1 MLHVRGGVQY
11 RSQKVLERFAFD
23 PASYYDH
30 IVVGDDSAR
39 VTPSAL
45 GRERYLSILFVV
57 LEPPHV
63 AIQVVLV
70 TANPR
75 HLDPLTGQHCFT
87 LPRTV
92 MQVEVSESCQV
103 SSVHPDSTTPM

>member
-63 AIQVVLV
+63 AIHVVHG
-70 TANPR
+70 TAHLR
-75 HLDPLTGQHCFT
+75 HLDPLTGKNSFS

-92 MQVEVSESCQV
+92 MQVEMSESCQV
-103 SSVHPDSTTPM
+103 SSVHPDSAAPM